1 MRTFQPSEPPPTDLQ
16 AHIDRVLAEG
26 ARPIDP
32 AQAQRL
38 LKQLQR
44 VEPAARAALAQAQ
57 SMSASS
63 FDACLNALR

>member
-1 MRTFQPSEPPPTDLQ
+1 MQVFQPSEPPPTDLQ
-16 AHIDRVLAEG
+16 AHIARVMAEG
-26 ARPIDP
+26 SRPIDP

-44 VEPAARAALAQAQ
+44 VEPAARAALLQAE
-57 SMSASS
+57 SEPAGS